1 MTNQFRG
8 ELEVNLGKK
17 KYKTRLTVDSLIR
30 LETTTGQSLIKLT
43 QRLSEGNLT
52 LTEIA
57 SIITP
62 ALRGGGEDIKEDEV
76 AKIIYQSG
84 VADGIRV
91 CGELLSNVLSGG
103 SEDDEEKKEVEAI

>member
-1 MTNQFRG
+1 M
-8 ELEVNLGKK
+8 
-17 KYKTRLTVDSLIR
+17 TVDSLVR
-30 LETTTGQSLIKLT
+30 LEQTTGQSLIKLT

-62 ALRGGGEDIKEDEV
+62 AIRGGGADIKEDEV
-76 AKIIYQSG
+76 IKIIYQSG

-91 CGELLSNVLSGG
+91 CGELLANVLAGG
-103 SEDDEEKKEVEAI
+103 QEDDEKKEIEAP